1 MKRLITGICILA
13 VLASCGRKDW
23 RDASLPSAERARL
36 LLKEM
41 TLEEKVGQMCQYV
54 APCYVPPGQGS
65 PYKNIDATDENLGN
79 KDLADKIRRGEVG
92 SFLHCMTTKEA
103 IALQEMAKE
112 SRLGIPLLIGI
123 DAIHGNALIEGC
135 TIYPTNINMASTF
148 DTELM
153 ERIGSETA
161 LEMRQKGLYWTFGPN
176 LDVARDARW
185 GRMGETFGEDPF
197 LVTQMGKYSIFG
209 LQGTDRNFD
218 EGHVIACAKH
228 LIAGGEPFG
237 GLNAAPMDLSER
249 QLREIYLPPFVA
261 AVQEAH
267 VGTVMAAHNEV
278 NGIPCHGNSWLLK
291 DLLRD
296 ELGFDGFVVSDWMDI
311 ERLYAMHHWA
321 PDSTEAF
328 VRSVEAGIDMHM
340 QGDNY
345 FEAVISA
352 VKSGRIPVKRID
364 EAAGKIL
371 EMKFAVGLFEAPMPS
386 LDPLE
391 NAAKHRQTALDA
403 ARESI
408 VLLKN
413 NGLLPLTANGTSG
426 GSTASL
432 RSAPPSA
439 SLPVPPLNVPRV
451 AVVSPTGVPSGLK
464 ESERSDAGSL
474 RGTPLNPPRG
484 RRGVDGFVP
493 RRIFV
498 VGPNADSQTILGD
511 WAAPQPDSLVITVL
525 EGIKAEFP
533 DVSIDTLCF
542 GGKISDVDAKGIAIA
557 RHKAA
562 AADVCIVVAGEN
574 SQRYSAFGRTCGEN
588 CDRDDL
594 DLPGMQEEL
603 LEAVA
608 STGKPTVL
616 VLMTGRANS
625 IGWAKDNVDAILNL
639 WEPGQMGGQAI
650 AEVLSGKVNP
660 SGKLPVTM
668 PRSVGQVPTVYNHK
682 HSQYSRLFATNDTGP
697 LWPFGFGLSYSKF
710 SYSVPS
716 FVESSAVGASG
727 GSTAS
732 RGSAPPLASL
742 TVPPLNVPR
751 VAVVSPS
758 GVPAGRKNNRSGLA
772 RPAVATVA
780 VNVTNE
786 GPFDG
791 AEVVQLY
798 VKDEFASVTRP
809 VKELKA
815 FKRIF
820 LKAGE
825 SAEVTFEITPDML
838 QCFGA
843 DNRWTVEPGDFTI
856 MVGSSSADEDL
867 QTLTLEVL

>member
-1 MKRLITGICILA
+1 M
-13 VLASCGRKDW
+13 VSCGKGDW
-23 RDASLPSAERARL
+23 RDATAPATKRAKA

-103 IALQEMAKE
+103 IALQELAKE

-135 TIYPTNINMASTF
+135 TIYPTSINLASTF
-148 DTELM
+148 DPDLAEK
-153 ERIGSETA
+153 IGTETA
-161 LEMRQKGLYWTFGPN
+161 LEMRQKGLYWTFAPN

-197 LVTQMGKYSIFG
+197 LVSEMGKYSIWG
-209 LQGTDRNFD
+209 LQGRNRNFD

-261 AVQEAH
+261 AIQDAH

-291 DLLRD
+291 DLLRN

-311 ERLYAMHHWA
+311 ERLHAMHHWA

-345 FEAVISA
+345 FEAVIGA
-352 VKSGRIPVKRID
+352 VKSGRIPMKRID
-364 EAAGKIL
+364 EAVGKIL
-371 EMKFAVGLFEAPMPS
+371 EMKFAVGLFEAPLPS
-386 LDPLE
+386 LAPLE
-391 NAAKHRQTALDA
+391 NAEAHRQTALDA

-413 NGLLPLTANGTSG
+413 NGVLPLTASG
-426 GSTASL
+426 SSGPDSSL
-432 RSAPPSA
+432 RSAPPTRNA
-439 SLPVPPLNVPRV
+439 SGPLPLTSR
-451 AVVSPTGVPSGLK
+451 GWLRSGLT
-464 ESERSDAGSL
+464 RPDA
-474 RGTPLNPPRG
+474 
-484 RRGVDGFVP
+484 V

-533 DVSIDTLCF
+533 GAKIDTMCF
-542 GGKISDVDAKGIAIA
+542 GGMIANIDAKGIEAA
-557 RHKAA
+557 KRKAA
-562 AADVCIVVAGEN
+562 AADICIVVAGEN

-594 DLPGMQEEL
+594 DLPGMQQEL

-625 IGWAKDNVDAILNL
+625 LAWAKDNVDAILNV
-639 WEPGQMGGQAI
+639 WEPGQMGGQAV

-682 HSQYSRLFATNDTGP
+682 HSQYSRLFATNKTGP
-697 LWPFGFGLSYSKF
+697 LWPFGFGLSYSRF
-710 SYSVPS
+710 VYSKPSMSSGQPSGRMATGPVTSASSGDSEHSEAVEPQEVPS
-716 FVESSAVGASG
+716 AAASALDAI
-727 GSTAS
+727 
-732 RGSAPPLASL
+732 
-742 TVPPLNVPR
+742 
-751 VAVVSPS
+751 
-758 GVPAGRKNNRSGLA
+758 
-772 RPAVATVA
+772 ATVSIT
-780 VNVTNE
+780 VTNE
-786 GPFDG
+786 GPYDG
-791 AEVVQLY
+791 TEVVQLY
-798 VKDEFASVTRP
+798 VRDEYASVTRP

-815 FKRIF
+815 FKRVP

-825 SAEVTFEITPDML
+825 SAEVTFAITPEML
-838 QCFGA
+838 QCYGA
-843 DNRWTVEPGDFTI
+843 DNRWSVEPGDFTI
-856 MVGSSSADEDL
+856 LVGSSSDDKDL
-867 QTLTLEVL
+867 QAVTLNVK

>member
-1 MKRLITGICILA
+1 MMKRLL
-13 VLASCGRKDW
+13 VLLSFSVLLFSCNKGDW
-23 RDASLPSAERARL
+23 RDASLPAADRAKL

-41 TLEEKVGQMCQYV
+41 TLLEKVGQMCQYV

-148 DTELM
+148 DTVLM
-153 ERIGSETA
+153 EKIGAETA
-161 LEMRQKGLYWTFGPN
+161 LEMRQKGLYWTFAPN

-185 GRMGETFGEDPF
+185 GRMGETYGEDPF
-197 LVTQMGKYSIFG
+197 LVTEMGKHSILG
-209 LQGTDRNFD
+209 LQGPDRNFD

-249 QLREIYLPPFVA
+249 QLREIYLPPFIT
-261 AVQEAH
+261 AVEDAH

-345 FEAVISA
+345 FEAVIDA
-352 VKSGRIPVKRID
+352 VKSGRIPMKRID

-371 EMKFAVGLFEAPMPS
+371 EMKFAVGLFEAPLPS

-391 NAAKHRQTALDA
+391 NAEEHRMTALDA

-413 NGLLPLTANGTSG
+413 DGILPLTTTGL
-426 GSTASL
+426 AS
-432 RSAPPSA
+432 P
-439 SLPVPPLNVPRV
+439 
-451 AVVSPTGVPSGLK
+451 
-464 ESERSDAGSL
+464 D
-474 RGTPLNPPRG
+474 RG
-484 RRGVDGFVP
+484 RPV
-493 RRIFV
+493 RRIFI

-525 EGIKAEFP
+525 KGIKAEFP
-533 DVSIDTLCF
+533 GVTIDTMCF
-542 GGKISDVDAKGIAIA
+542 GGKISNVDAKGIAVA

-594 DLPGMQEEL
+594 DLPGMQEQL
-603 LEAVA
+603 LEVVA
-608 STGKPTVL
+608 SSGKPTVL

-625 IGWAKDNVDAILNL
+625 IGWAKENVDAILNV
-639 WEPGQMGGQAI
+639 WEPGQMGGQAT

-668 PRSVGQVPTVYNHK
+668 PRNVGQVPTVYNHK
-682 HSQYSRLFATNDTGP
+682 HSQYSRLFATNETGP
-697 LWPFGFGLSYSKF
+697 LWPFGFGLSYSNF
-710 SYSVPS
+710 IYGNPS
-716 FVESSAVGASG
+716 FVTADGSPAIEEHATLGNVRGGTGAKRSEASG
-727 GSTAS
+727 GTERSEAS
-732 RGSAPPLASL
+732 ERSEEPSAIA
-742 TVPPLNVPR
+742 
-751 VAVVSPS
+751 
-758 GVPAGRKNNRSGLA
+758 K
-772 RPAVATVA
+772 
-780 VNVTNE
+780 VTMTLINE
-786 GPFDG
+786 GPYDG
-791 AEVVQLY
+791 TEVVQLY
-798 VKDEFASVTRP
+798 IRDEYASVTRP

-820 LKAGE
+820 LKNGE
-825 SAEVTFEITPDML
+825 STDVTFDITPEML

-843 DNRWTVEPGDFTI
+843 DNKWTVEPGDFTI

-867 QTLTLEVL
+867 QTLKLTVN

>member
-1 MKRLITGICILA
+1 MKRFTILLLLLA
-13 VLASCGRKDW
+13 SLASCGKEDW
-23 RDASLPSAERARL
+23 RDESLPASDRAKL
-36 LLKEM
+36 LLREM

-103 IALQEMAKE
+103 IALQELAKE

-135 TIYPTNINMASTF
+135 TIYPTSINLASSF
-148 DTELM
+148 DPEIV
-153 ERIGSETA
+153 EKIGTETA
-161 LEMRQKGLYWTFGPN
+161 QEMRQKGLYWTFAPN

-197 LVTQMGKYSIFG
+197 LVTEMGKYSIWG
-209 LQGTDRNFD
+209 LQGRDRNFD

-237 GLNAAPMDLSER
+237 GLNAAPMDVSER
-249 QLREIYLPPFVA
+249 QLREIYLPPFIA
-261 AVQEAH
+261 AVQDAH

-311 ERLYAMHHWA
+311 ERLHAMHHWA

-328 VRSVEAGIDMHM
+328 IRSVEAGIDMHM

-345 FEAVISA
+345 FETVIGA
-352 VKSGRIPVKRID
+352 VKSGRIPMRRID
-364 EAAGKIL
+364 EAVGKIL

-386 LDPLE
+386 MAPLE
-391 NAAKHRQTALDA
+391 NAEAHRQTALAA

-413 NGLLPLTANGTSG
+413 NGVLPLLKSERASLDGETHATLGTVRGGTGAKRSGASG
-426 GSTASL
+426 GASH
-432 RSAPPSA
+432 SEAVEPPELA
-439 SLPVPPLNVPRV
+439 
-451 AVVSPTGVPSGLK
+451 SPT
-464 ESERSDAGSL
+464 L
-474 RGTPLNPPRG
+474 RR
-484 RRGVDGFVP
+484 V
-493 RRIFV
+493 FV

-511 WAAPQPDSLVITVL
+511 WAAPQPDSLVVTVL
-525 EGIKAEFP
+525 EGIRAEFP
-533 DVSIDTLCF
+533 KVMIDTMCF
-542 GGKISDVDAKGIAIA
+542 GGMISNINEKGIAEA
-557 RHKAA
+557 RRKAA
-562 AADVCIVVAGEN
+562 SADVCIVVAGEN

-608 STGKPTVL
+608 STGKPTIL

-625 IGWAKDNVDAILNL
+625 LAWAKENVDAIVNV
-639 WEPGQMGGQAI
+639 WEPGQMGGQAV

-682 HSQYSRLFATNDTGP
+682 HSQYSRLFATNETGP
-697 LWPFGFGLSYSKF
+697 LWPFGFGLSYSNF
-710 SYSVPS
+710 VYSNPS
-716 FVESSAVGASG
+716 LLSG
-727 GSTAS
+727 QT
-732 RGSAPPLASL
+732 
-742 TVPPLNVPR
+742 
-751 VAVVSPS
+751 
-758 GVPAGRKNNRSGLA
+758 SGLA
-772 RPAVATVA
+772 EPALDALATVSIT
-780 VNVTNE
+780 VTNE
-786 GPFDG
+786 GPYDG

-798 VKDEFASVTRP
+798 IRDEYASVTRP

-820 LKAGE
+820 LKNGE
-825 SAEVTFEITPDML
+825 SATVTFDITPEML

-843 DNRWTVEPGDFTI
+843 ENRWSVEPGEFTI

-867 QTLTLEVL
+867 QAISYVVEE

>member
-1 MKRLITGICILA
+1 MKRFTILLLLLA
-13 VLASCGRKDW
+13 SLASCGKEDW
-23 RDASLPSAERARL
+23 RDTSLPASDRAKL
-36 LLKEM
+36 LLREM

-103 IALQEMAKE
+103 IALQELAKE

-135 TIYPTNINMASTF
+135 TIYPTSINLASSF
-148 DTELM
+148 DPEIV
-153 ERIGSETA
+153 EKIGTETA
-161 LEMRQKGLYWTFGPN
+161 QEMRQKGLYWTFAPN

-197 LVTQMGKYSIFG
+197 LVTEMGKYSIWG
-209 LQGTDRNFD
+209 LQGRDRNFD

-249 QLREIYLPPFVA
+249 QLREIYLPPFIA
-261 AVQEAH
+261 AVQDAH

-311 ERLYAMHHWA
+311 ERLHAMHHWA

-328 VRSVEAGIDMHM
+328 IRSVEAGIDMHM

-345 FEAVISA
+345 FEAVIGA
-352 VKSGRIPVKRID
+352 VKSGRIPMRRID
-364 EAAGKIL
+364 EAVGKIL

-386 LDPLE
+386 MAPLE
-391 NAAKHRQTALDA
+391 NAEAHRQTALAA

-413 NGLLPLTANGTSG
+413 NGVLPLD
-426 GSTASL
+426 
-432 RSAPPSA
+432 
-439 SLPVPPLNVPRV
+439 
-451 AVVSPTGVPSGLK
+451 VV
-464 ESERSDAGSL
+464 
-474 RGTPLNPPRG
+474 
-484 RRGVDGFVP
+484 

-511 WAAPQPDSLVITVL
+511 WAAPQPDSLVVTVL
-525 EGIKAEFP
+525 EGIRAEFP
-533 DVSIDTLCF
+533 KAIIDTMCF
-542 GGKISDVDAKGIAIA
+542 GGMISNINEKGIAAA
-557 RHKAA
+557 RNKAA

-603 LEAVA
+603 LEAMA
-608 STGKPTVL
+608 STGKPTIL

-625 IGWAKDNVDAILNL
+625 LAWAKENVDAIVNV
-639 WEPGQMGGQAI
+639 WEPGQMGGQAV

-682 HSQYSRLFATNDTGP
+682 HSQYSRLFATNETGP
-697 LWPFGFGLSYSKF
+697 LWPFGFGLSYSNFVYSNPSLF
-710 SYSVPS
+710 SGQP
-716 FVESSAVGASG
+716 
-727 GSTAS
+727 
-732 RGSAPPLASL
+732 
-742 TVPPLNVPR
+742 
-751 VAVVSPS
+751 
-758 GVPAGRKNNRSGLA
+758 SGLA
-772 RPAVATVA
+772 EPALDALATVSIT
-780 VNVTNE
+780 VTNE
-786 GPFDG
+786 GPYDG

-798 VKDEFASVTRP
+798 IRDEYASVTRP

-820 LKAGE
+820 LKNGE
-825 SAEVTFEITPDML
+825 SATVTFDITPEML

-843 DNRWTVEPGDFTI
+843 ENRWSVEPGEFTI

-867 QTLTLEVL
+867 QAISYVVEG

>member
-1 MKRLITGICILA
+1 M
-13 VLASCGRKDW
+13 VSCGKGDW
-23 RDASLPSAERARL
+23 KDASLPATERAKA

-103 IALQEMAKE
+103 IALQELAKE

-135 TIYPTNINMASTF
+135 TIYPTSINLASTF
-148 DTELM
+148 DLELA
-153 ERIGSETA
+153 EKIGTETA
-161 LEMRQKGLYWTFGPN
+161 LEMRQKGLYWTFAPN

-197 LVTQMGKYSIFG
+197 LVSEMGKYSIWG
-209 LQGTDRNFD
+209 LQGRDRNFD

-249 QLREIYLPPFVA
+249 QLREIYLPPFVS
-261 AVQEAH
+261 AVQDAH

-291 DLLRD
+291 DLLRN

-311 ERLYAMHHWA
+311 ERLHAMHHWA

-345 FEAVISA
+345 FEAVIGA
-352 VKSGRIPVKRID
+352 VKSGRIPMKRID
-364 EAAGKIL
+364 EAVGKIL
-371 EMKFAVGLFEAPMPS
+371 EMKFAVGLFEAPLPS
-386 LDPLE
+386 LAPLE
-391 NAAKHRQTALDA
+391 NAEAHRQTALDA

-413 NGLLPLTANGTSG
+413 NGVLPLFRNGGVASSG

-432 RSAPPSA
+432 RSAPPLA
-439 SLPVPPLNVPRV
+439 SQSEAPVPPLNVPRV
-451 AVVSPTGVPSGLK
+451 AVVSPSGLATSANPGD
-464 ESERSDAGSL
+464 SERS
-474 RGTPLNPPRG
+474 G
-484 RRGVDGFVP
+484 RQRTL
-493 RRIFV
+493 FV

-511 WAAPQPDSLVITVL
+511 WAAPQPDSLVVTVL

-533 DVSIDTLCF
+533 GAKIDTMCF
-542 GGKISDVDAKGIAIA
+542 GGMIANIDAKGIETAK
-557 RHKAA
+557 RKAA
-562 AADVCIVVAGEN
+562 AADICIVVAGEN

-594 DLPGMQEEL
+594 DLPGMQQEL

-625 IGWAKDNVDAILNL
+625 LAWAKENVDAILNV
-639 WEPGQMGGQAI
+639 WEPGQMGGQAV

-682 HSQYSRLFATNDTGP
+682 HSQYSRLFATNETGP
-697 LWPFGFGLSYSKF
+697 LWPFGFGLSYSHF
-710 SYSVPS
+710 VYSKPS
-716 FVESSAVGASG
+716 MSSGQPSG
-727 GSTAS
+727 RMATGPGSPDS
-732 RGSAPPLASL
+732 SLRSAPPTRDASGPLPL
-742 TVPPLNVPR
+742 TSRGWL
-751 VAVVSPS
+751 
-758 GVPAGRKNNRSGLA
+758 RSGLA
-772 RPAVATVA
+772 RPVTSASSGDSEHSEAVEPQEVPSAAASALDAIATVSIT
-780 VNVTNE
+780 VSNE
-786 GPFDG
+786 GPYDG
-791 AEVVQLY
+791 TEVVQLY
-798 VKDEFASVTRP
+798 VRDEYASVTRP

-815 FKRIF
+815 FKRVP

-825 SAEVTFEITPDML
+825 SAEVSFAITPEML
-838 QCFGA
+838 QCYGA
-843 DNRWTVEPGDFTI
+843 DNRWSVEPGDFTI
-856 MVGSSSADEDL
+856 LVGSSSDDKDL
-867 QTLTLEVL
+867 QAVTLKVK

>member
-1 MKRLITGICILA
+1 MRRTLFIGIAILM
-13 VLASCGRKDW
+13 VSCGKGDW
-23 RDASLPSAERARL
+23 RDATAPATERAKA

-103 IALQEMAKE
+103 IALQELAKE

-135 TIYPTNINMASTF
+135 TIYPTSINLASTF
-148 DTELM
+148 DPDLAEK
-153 ERIGSETA
+153 IGTETA
-161 LEMRQKGLYWTFGPN
+161 LEMRQKGLYWTFAPN

-197 LVTQMGKYSIFG
+197 LVSEMGKYSIWG
-209 LQGTDRNFD
+209 LQGRNRNFD

-261 AVQEAH
+261 AVQDAH

-291 DLLRD
+291 DLLRN

-311 ERLYAMHHWA
+311 ERLHAMHHWA

-345 FEAVISA
+345 FEAVIGA
-352 VKSGRIPVKRID
+352 VKSGRIPMKRID
-364 EAAGKIL
+364 EAVGKIL
-371 EMKFAVGLFEAPMPS
+371 EMKFAVGLFEAPLPS
-386 LDPLE
+386 LAPLE
-391 NAAKHRQTALDA
+391 NAEAHRQTALDA

-413 NGLLPLTANGTSG
+413 NGVLPLTA
-426 GSTASL
+426 
-432 RSAPPSA
+432 
-439 SLPVPPLNVPRV
+439 
-451 AVVSPTGVPSGLK
+451 SGLA
-464 ESERSDAGSL
+464 SPDRSHPRLVRGRGPLASRVGGAERSEESGLPEPDA
-474 RGTPLNPPRG
+474 
-484 RRGVDGFVP
+484 VQ
-493 RRIFV
+493 RIFV

-533 DVSIDTLCF
+533 GAKIDTMCF
-542 GGKISDVDAKGIAIA
+542 GGMIANIDAKGIEAA
-557 RHKAA
+557 KRKAA
-562 AADVCIVVAGEN
+562 AADICIVVAGEN

-594 DLPGMQEEL
+594 DLPGMQQEL

-625 IGWAKDNVDAILNL
+625 LAWAKDNVDAILNV
-639 WEPGQMGGQAI
+639 WEPGQMGGQAV

-682 HSQYSRLFATNDTGP
+682 HSQYSRLFATNKTGP
-697 LWPFGFGLSYSKF
+697 LWPFGFGLSYSRF
-710 SYSVPS
+710 VYSKPSMSSGQPSGRMATGPVTSASSGDSEHSEAVEPQEVPS
-716 FVESSAVGASG
+716 AAASALDAI
-727 GSTAS
+727 
-732 RGSAPPLASL
+732 
-742 TVPPLNVPR
+742 
-751 VAVVSPS
+751 
-758 GVPAGRKNNRSGLA
+758 
-772 RPAVATVA
+772 ATVSIT
-780 VNVTNE
+780 VTNE
-786 GPFDG
+786 GPYDG
-791 AEVVQLY
+791 TEVVQLY
-798 VKDEFASVTRP
+798 VRDEYASVTRP

-815 FKRIF
+815 FKRVP

-825 SAEVTFEITPDML
+825 SAEVTFAITPEML
-838 QCFGA
+838 QCYGA
-843 DNRWTVEPGDFTI
+843 DNRWSVEPGDFTI
-856 MVGSSSADEDL
+856 LVGSSSDDKDL
-867 QTLTLEVL
+867 QTVTLKVK

>member
-1 MKRLITGICILA
+1 MRRALLIGIAILM
-13 VLASCGRKDW
+13 VSCGKGDW
-23 RDASLPSAERARL
+23 RDATAPATERAKA

-103 IALQEMAKE
+103 IALQELAKE

-135 TIYPTNINMASTF
+135 TIYPTSINLASTF
-148 DTELM
+148 DPDLAEK
-153 ERIGSETA
+153 IGTETA
-161 LEMRQKGLYWTFGPN
+161 LEMRQKGLYWTFAPN

-197 LVTQMGKYSIFG
+197 LVSEMGKYSIWG
-209 LQGTDRNFD
+209 LQGRNRNFD

-261 AVQEAH
+261 AVQDAH

-291 DLLRD
+291 DLLRN

-311 ERLYAMHHWA
+311 ERLHAMHHWA

-345 FEAVISA
+345 FEAVIGA
-352 VKSGRIPVKRID
+352 VKSGRIPMKRID
-364 EAAGKIL
+364 EAVGKIL
-371 EMKFAVGLFEAPMPS
+371 EMKFAVGLFEAPLPS
-386 LDPLE
+386 LAPLE
-391 NAAKHRQTALDA
+391 NAEAHRQTALDA

-413 NGLLPLTANGTSG
+413 NGVLPLTA
-426 GSTASL
+426 
-432 RSAPPSA
+432 
-439 SLPVPPLNVPRV
+439 
-451 AVVSPTGVPSGLK
+451 SGLA
-464 ESERSDAGSL
+464 SPDRSHPRLVRGRGPLASRVGGAERSEESGLPEPDA
-474 RGTPLNPPRG
+474 
-484 RRGVDGFVP
+484 VQ
-493 RRIFV
+493 RIFV

-533 DVSIDTLCF
+533 GAKIDTMCF
-542 GGKISDVDAKGIAIA
+542 GGMIANIDAKGIEAA
-557 RHKAA
+557 KRKAA
-562 AADVCIVVAGEN
+562 AADICIVVAGEN

-594 DLPGMQEEL
+594 DLPGMQQEL

-625 IGWAKDNVDAILNL
+625 LAWAKDNVDAILNV
-639 WEPGQMGGQAI
+639 WEPGQMGGQAV

-682 HSQYSRLFATNDTGP
+682 HSQYSRLFATNETGP
-697 LWPFGFGLSYSKF
+697 LWPFGFGLSYSHF
-710 SYSVPS
+710 LYS
-716 FVESSAVGASG
+716 
-727 GSTAS
+727 
-732 RGSAPPLASL
+732 
-742 TVPPLNVPR
+742 
-751 VAVVSPS
+751 SPS
-758 GVPAGRKNNRSGLA
+758 INSGQPSGLA
-772 RPAVATVA
+772 EPALDAIATVSIT
-780 VNVTNE
+780 VSNE
-786 GPFDG
+786 GPYDG
-791 AEVVQLY
+791 TEVVQLY
-798 VKDEFASVTRP
+798 VRDEYASVTRP

-815 FKRIF
+815 FKRVP

-825 SAEVTFEITPDML
+825 SAEVTFAITPEML
-838 QCFGA
+838 QCYGA
-843 DNRWTVEPGDFTI
+843 DNRWSVEPGDFTI
-856 MVGSSSADEDL
+856 LVGSSSDDKDL
-867 QTLTLEVL
+867 QTVTLKVK

>member
-1 MKRLITGICILA
+1 MRKYLLIASIL
-13 VLASCGRKDW
+13 LAGSCGKGDW
-23 RDASLPSAERARL
+23 RDASLPAASRAEL

-54 APCYVPPGQGS
+54 APCYVPPGEGS

-103 IALQEMAKE
+103 IALQELAKE

-148 DTELM
+148 DLELM
-153 ERIGSETA
+153 EKIGAETA
-161 LEMRQKGLYWTFGPN
+161 LEMRQKGLYWTFAPN

-185 GRMGETFGEDPF
+185 GRMGETYGEDPF
-197 LVTQMGKYSIFG
+197 LVTEMGKHSILG
-209 LQGTDRNFD
+209 LQGPDRNFD

-237 GLNAAPMDLSER
+237 GLNAAPIDVSER

-261 AVQEAH
+261 AVEEAH

-311 ERLYAMHHWA
+311 ERLHAMHHWA

-345 FEAVISA
+345 FEAVIEA
-352 VKSGRIPVKRID
+352 VKSGRIPMKRID

-371 EMKFAVGLFEAPMPS
+371 EMKFAVGLFEAPLPS
-386 LDPLE
+386 LEPLE
-391 NAAKHRQTALDA
+391 NAAEHRQTALQA
-403 ARESI
+403 AREGI

-413 NGLLPLTANGTSG
+413 DGVLPFTA
-426 GSTASL
+426 A
-432 RSAPPSA
+432 
-439 SLPVPPLNVPRV
+439 
-451 AVVSPTGVPSGLK
+451 
-464 ESERSDAGSL
+464 
-474 RGTPLNPPRG
+474 
-484 RRGVDGFVP
+484 

-498 VGPNADSQTILGD
+498 TGPNADSQTILGD
-511 WAAPQPDSLVITVL
+511 WAAPQPDSMVMTVL
-525 EGIKAEFP
+525 DGLKAEFP
-533 DVSIDTLCF
+533 GATIDTMCF
-542 GGKISDVDAKGIAIA
+542 GGMISNVDAKGIAVA
-557 RHKAA
+557 RHKAS

-603 LEAVA
+603 LEAIA
-608 STGKPTVL
+608 STGKPTIL

-625 IGWAKDNVDAILNL
+625 IAWAKDNVDAILNV

-682 HSQYSRLFATNDTGP
+682 HSQYSRLFATNETGP
-697 LWPFGFGLSYSKF
+697 LWPFGFGLSYSSFKY
-710 SYSVPS
+710 SAPELNDYSVS
-716 FVESSAVGASG
+716 I
-727 GSTAS
+727 T
-732 RGSAPPLASL
+732 
-742 TVPPLNVPR
+742 
-751 VAVVSPS
+751 
-758 GVPAGRKNNRSGLA
+758 
-772 RPAVATVA
+772 
-780 VNVTNE
+780 VTNE
-786 GPFDG
+786 GPYDG

-798 VKDEFASVTRP
+798 IRDEYASVTRP

-820 LKAGE
+820 LKNGE
-825 SAEVTFEITPDML
+825 SQEVSFEITPDML
-838 QCFGA
+838 KCFGA
-843 DNRWTVEPGDFTI
+843 DNRWSVEPGDFTI
-856 MVGSSSADEDL
+856 MVGSSSADENL
-867 QTLTLEVL
+867 QCITLTVD

>member
-1 MKRLITGICILA
+1 M
-13 VLASCGRKDW
+13 VSCGKGDW
-23 RDASLPSAERARL
+23 KDASLPATERAKA

-103 IALQEMAKE
+103 IALQELAKE

-135 TIYPTNINMASTF
+135 TIYPTSINLASTF
-148 DTELM
+148 DPNLAEK
-153 ERIGSETA
+153 IGTETA
-161 LEMRQKGLYWTFGPN
+161 LEMRQKGLYWTFAPN

-197 LVTQMGKYSIFG
+197 LVSEMGKYSIWG
-209 LQGTDRNFD
+209 LQGRNRNFD

-249 QLREIYLPPFVA
+249 QLREIYLPPFVS
-261 AVQEAH
+261 AVQDAH

-291 DLLRD
+291 DLLRN
-296 ELGFDGFVVSDWMDI
+296 EIGFDGFVVSDWMDI
-311 ERLYAMHHWA
+311 ERLHAMHHWA

-345 FEAVISA
+345 FEAVIGA
-352 VKSGRIPVKRID
+352 VKSGRIPIKRID
-364 EAAGKIL
+364 EAVGKIL
-371 EMKFAVGLFEAPMPS
+371 EMKFAVGLFEAPLPS
-386 LDPLE
+386 LAPLE
-391 NAAKHRQTALDA
+391 NAEAHRQTALDA

-413 NGLLPLTANGTSG
+413 NGVLPLTASG
-426 GSTASL
+426 SSGPDSSL
-432 RSAPPSA
+432 RSAPPTRNA
-439 SLPVPPLNVPRV
+439 SGPLPLTSR
-451 AVVSPTGVPSGLK
+451 GWLRSGLT
-464 ESERSDAGSL
+464 RPDAA
-474 RGTPLNPPRG
+474 
-484 RRGVDGFVP
+484 

-533 DVSIDTLCF
+533 GAKIDTMCF
-542 GGKISDVDAKGIAIA
+542 GGMIANIDAKGIEAA
-557 RHKAA
+557 EHKAA
-562 AADVCIVVAGEN
+562 AADICIVVAGEN

-594 DLPGMQEEL
+594 DLPGMQQEL

-625 IGWAKDNVDAILNL
+625 LAWAKENVDAILNV
-639 WEPGQMGGQAI
+639 WEPGQMGGQAV

-682 HSQYSRLFATNDTGP
+682 HSQYSRLFATNETGP
-697 LWPFGFGLSYSKF
+697 LWPFGFGLSYSHF
-710 SYSVPS
+710 VYSKPS
-716 FVESSAVGASG
+716 MSSGQPSG
-727 GSTAS
+727 RMATGSGS
-732 RGSAPPLASL
+732 PDSSLRSAPPTRDASGPLPL
-742 TVPPLNVPR
+742 TSRGWL
-751 VAVVSPS
+751 
-758 GVPAGRKNNRSGLA
+758 RSGLA
-772 RPAVATVA
+772 RPVTSASSGDSEHSEAVEPQEVPSASALAFVSIT
-780 VNVTNE
+780 VTNE
-786 GPFDG
+786 GPYDG
-791 AEVVQLY
+791 TEVVQLY
-798 VKDEFASVTRP
+798 VRDEYASVTRP

-815 FKRIF
+815 FKRVP

-825 SAEVTFEITPDML
+825 SAEVTFAITPEML
-838 QCFGA
+838 QCYGA
-843 DNRWTVEPGDFTI
+843 DNRWSVEPGDFTI
-856 MVGSSSADEDL
+856 LVGSSSDDKDL
-867 QTLTLEVL
+867 QAVTLKVK

>member
-1 MKRLITGICILA
+1 MKRFTILLLL
-13 VLASCGRKDW
+13 LASLTSCGKRDW
-23 RDASLPSAERARL
+23 KDASLPAADRAKL
-36 LLKEM
+36 LLGEM

-79 KDLADKIRRGEVG
+79 KDLADKIRRGEVS

-103 IALQEMAKE
+103 IALQELAKE

-135 TIYPTNINMASTF
+135 TIYPTSINLASTF
-148 DTELM
+148 DPELI
-153 ERIGSETA
+153 ESIGAETA
-161 LEMRQKGLYWTFGPN
+161 LEMRQKGLYWTFAPN

-197 LVTQMGKYSIFG
+197 LVTEMGKYSIWG
-209 LQGTDRNFD
+209 LQGRDRNFD

-261 AVQEAH
+261 AVKDAH
-267 VGTVMAAHNEV
+267 VGTFMAAHNEI

-296 ELGFDGFVVSDWMDI
+296 ELGFDGFMVSDWMDI

-345 FEAVISA
+345 FEAVIDA
-352 VKSGRIPVKRID
+352 VKSGRIPMKRID

-371 EMKFAVGLFEAPMPS
+371 EMKFAVGLFEAPLPS
-386 LDPLE
+386 LEPLE
-391 NAAKHRQTALDA
+391 NAYEHRQTALAA

-413 NGLLPLTANGTSG
+413 NGILPLMMPERASLAGSTHATLGTVRGGTGASLCEASG
-426 GSTASL
+426 GA
-432 RSAPPSA
+432 
-439 SLPVPPLNVPRV
+439 
-451 AVVSPTGVPSGLK
+451 
-464 ESERSDAGSL
+464 ERSEAVE
-474 RGTPLNPPRG
+474 PPELASPA
-484 RRGVDGFVP
+484 V

-533 DVSIDTLCF
+533 GAKIDTMCF
-542 GGKISDVDAKGIAIA
+542 GGMIANIDAKGIEAA
-557 RHKAA
+557 KRKAA

-588 CDRDDL
+588 CDRDDI

-608 STGKPTVL
+608 SSGKPTIL

-625 IGWAKDNVDAILNL
+625 IAWAKENVDAILNV
-639 WEPGQMGGQAI
+639 WEPGQMGGQAV
-650 AEVLSGKVNP
+650 AEVISGKVNP

-682 HSQYSRLFATNDTGP
+682 HSQYSRQFATNDTGP
-697 LWPFGFGLSYSKF
+697 LWPFGFGLSYSNFAYSNPSLF
-710 SYSVPS
+710 S
-716 FVESSAVGASG
+716 GQ
-727 GSTAS
+727 
-732 RGSAPPLASL
+732 
-742 TVPPLNVPR
+742 
-751 VAVVSPS
+751 PS
-758 GVPAGRKNNRSGLA
+758 GPGRVHPRSAAAEYGLSPEAAPERSEESGLA
-772 RPAVATVA
+772 EPALDALAFVSIT
-780 VNVTNE
+780 VTNE
-786 GPFDG
+786 GPYDG
-791 AEVVQLY
+791 TEVVQLY
-798 VKDEFASVTRP
+798 VRDEYASVTRP

-815 FKRIF
+815 FKRVS

-825 SAEVTFEITPDML
+825 SAEVTFAITPEML
-838 QCFGA
+838 QCYGA
-843 DNRWTVEPGDFTI
+843 DNRWSVEPGDFTI
-856 MVGSSSADEDL
+856 LVGSSSDDKDL
-867 QTLTLEVL
+867 HAVTLNVK

>member
-1 MKRLITGICILA
+1 MRKLYLLS
-13 VLASCGRKDW
+13 VLVLLVSCGKGDW
-23 RDASLPSAERARL
+23 RDATLPAADRAKL

-148 DTELM
+148 DPELM
-153 ERIGSETA
+153 EKIGAETA
-161 LEMRQKGLYWTFGPN
+161 LEMRQKGLYWTFAPN

-185 GRMGETFGEDPF
+185 GRMGETYGEDPF
-197 LVTQMGKYSIFG
+197 LVTEMGKHSILG
-209 LQGTDRNFD
+209 LQGPDRNFD

-237 GLNAAPMDLSER
+237 GLNAAPMDVSER
-249 QLREIYLPPFVA
+249 QLREIYLPPFIA
-261 AVQEAH
+261 AVEDAH

-311 ERLYAMHHWA
+311 ERLHAMHHWA

-345 FEAVISA
+345 FEAVIGA
-352 VKSGRIPVKRID
+352 VKSGRIPMKRID

-371 EMKFAVGLFEAPMPS
+371 EMKFAVGLFEAPLPS
-386 LDPLE
+386 MEPLE
-391 NAAKHRQTALDA
+391 NAAEHRQTALQA
-403 ARESI
+403 AREGI

-413 NGLLPLTANGTSG
+413 NGILPLTAAG
-426 GSTASL
+426 L
-432 RSAPPSA
+432 
-439 SLPVPPLNVPRV
+439 
-451 AVVSPTGVPSGLK
+451 VSPDRSHPRLVRGRGPSLAMGGAERSEESGLP
-464 ESERSDAGSL
+464 EPAA
-474 RGTPLNPPRG
+474 
-484 RRGVDGFVP
+484 V

-525 EGIKAEFP
+525 EGLRNEFP
-533 DVSIDTLCF
+533 GTTIDTMCF
-542 GGKISDVDAKGIAIA
+542 GGMISNVDAKGIAIA
-557 RHKAA
+557 RHKAS

-594 DLPGMQEEL
+594 DLPGMQEQL

-608 STGKPTVL
+608 STEKPTVL

-625 IGWAKDNVDAILNL
+625 IAWAKENVDAILNV
-639 WEPGQMGGQAI
+639 WEPGQMGGQAV
-650 AEVLSGKVNP
+650 AEVISGKVNP

-682 HSQYSRLFATNDTGP
+682 HSQYSRLFATNETGP
-697 LWPFGFGLSYSKF
+697 LWPFGFGLSYSTF
-710 SYSVPS
+710 SYSGLKFLSADGTPDGETTATLGTLRPS
-716 FVESSAVGASG
+716 AI
-727 GSTAS
+727 TA
-732 RGSAPPLASL
+732 L
-742 TVPPLNVPR
+742 TV
-751 VAVVSPS
+751 SI
-758 GVPAGRKNNRSGLA
+758 
-772 RPAVATVA
+772 
-780 VNVTNE
+780 TNE

-798 VKDEFASVTRP
+798 IRDEYASVTRP

-820 LKAGE
+820 LKNGE
-825 SAEVTFEITPDML
+825 STDVTFEITPEML
-838 QCFGA
+838 KCFGA

-867 QTLTLEVL
+867 QQLSLRLIAK

>member
-1 MKRLITGICILA
+1 MRKIVFIGFVLLA
-13 VLASCGRKDW
+13 VSCGNGDW
-23 RDASLPSAERARL
+23 RDATLPAEKRANL

-103 IALQEMAKE
+103 IALQELAKE

-135 TIYPTNINMASTF
+135 TIYPTSINLASSF
-148 DTELM
+148 DPDLI
-153 ERIGSETA
+153 ERIGTETA
-161 LEMRQKGLYWTFGPN
+161 LEMRQKGLYWTFAPN

-197 LVTQMGKYSIFG
+197 LVTEMGKYSIWG
-209 LQGTDRNFD
+209 LQGRDRDFD

-261 AVQEAH
+261 AVQDAH

-328 VRSVEAGIDMHM
+328 IRSVEAGIDMHM

-345 FEAVISA
+345 FEAVIGA
-352 VKSGRIPVKRID
+352 VKAGRIPMSRID

-386 LDPLE
+386 MAPLE
-391 NAAKHRQTALDA
+391 NASAHRQTALEA

-413 NGLLPLTANGTSG
+413 NGLLPLE
-426 GSTASL
+426 
-432 RSAPPSA
+432 
-439 SLPVPPLNVPRV
+439 
-451 AVVSPTGVPSGLK
+451 VV
-464 ESERSDAGSL
+464 
-474 RGTPLNPPRG
+474 
-484 RRGVDGFVP
+484 

-525 EGIKAEFP
+525 EGIKTEFP
-533 DVSIDTLCF
+533 GVAIDTMCF
-542 GGKISDVDAKGIAIA
+542 GGMISNVNEKGISEA
-557 RHKAA
+557 RRKAS

-594 DLPGMQEEL
+594 NLPGMQEEL

-608 STGKPTVL
+608 STGKPTIL

-625 IGWAKDNVDAILNL
+625 LAWAKENVDAILNV
-639 WEPGQMGGQAI
+639 WEPGQMGGQAV

-682 HSQYSRLFATNDTGP
+682 HSQYSRLFATNETGP
-697 LWPFGFGLSYSKF
+697 LWPFGFGLSYSNF
-710 SYSVPS
+710 AYSNPS
-716 FVESSAVGASG
+716 
-727 GSTAS
+727 
-732 RGSAPPLASL
+732 LI
-742 TVPPLNVPR
+742 
-751 VAVVSPS
+751 
-758 GVPAGRKNNRSGLA
+758 SGLA
-772 RPAVATVA
+772 EPALDALATVSIMI
-780 VNVTNE
+780 TNE
-786 GPFDG
+786 GPYDG

-798 VKDEFASVTRP
+798 IRDEFASVTRP

-815 FKRIF
+815 FKRVF
-820 LKAGE
+820 LKNGE
-825 SAEVTFEITPDML
+825 TATVTFEITPEML

-843 DNRWTVEPGDFTI
+843 DNKWSVEPGEFTLL
-856 MVGSSSADEDL
+856 VGSSSADEDL
-867 QTLTLEVL
+867 RPLSLKIEQ

>member
-1 MKRLITGICILA
+1 MKKLAICLLTVISI
-13 VLASCGRKDW
+13 ASCEKGDW
-23 RDASLPSAERARL
+23 RDASLPAASRAEL

-103 IALQEMAKE
+103 IALQELAKE

-148 DTELM
+148 DPELM
-153 ERIGSETA
+153 EKIGAETA
-161 LEMRQKGLYWTFGPN
+161 LEMRQKGLYWTFAPN

-185 GRMGETFGEDPF
+185 GRMGETYGEDPF
-197 LVTQMGKYSIFG
+197 LVTEMGKHSILG
-209 LQGTDRNFD
+209 LQGPDRNYD

-237 GLNAAPMDLSER
+237 GLNAAPMDVSER

-261 AVQEAH
+261 AVEDAH

-311 ERLYAMHHWA
+311 ERLHAMHHWA

-345 FEAVISA
+345 FEAVIEA
-352 VKSGRIPVKRID
+352 VKSGRIPMKRID
-364 EAAGKIL
+364 EAAGNIL
-371 EMKFAVGLFEAPMPS
+371 EMKFAVGLFEAPLPS

-391 NAAKHRQTALDA
+391 NAAEHRQTALQA
-403 ARESI
+403 AREGI

-413 NGLLPLTANGTSG
+413 NGVLPLSPYGERTA
-426 GSTASL
+426 
-432 RSAPPSA
+432 
-439 SLPVPPLNVPRV
+439 V
-451 AVVSPTGVPSGLK
+451 
-464 ESERSDAGSL
+464 
-474 RGTPLNPPRG
+474 
-484 RRGVDGFVP
+484 
-493 RRIFV
+493 RRIFLT
-498 VGPNADSQTILGD
+498 GPNADSQTILGD
-511 WAAPQPDSLVITVL
+511 WAAPQPDSLVMTVL
-525 EGIKAEFP
+525 DGLKAEFP
-533 DVSIDTLCF
+533 GATIDTMCF
-542 GGKISDVDAKGIAIA
+542 GGMISNVDAKGIAMA
-557 RHKAA
+557 RHKAS

-603 LEAVA
+603 LEAIA
-608 STGKPTVL
+608 STGKPTIL

-625 IGWAKDNVDAILNL
+625 IAWAKDNVDAILNV

-682 HSQYSRLFATNDTGP
+682 HSQYSRQFATNETGP
-697 LWPFGFGLSYSKF
+697 LWPFGFGLSYSSFKY
-710 SYSVPS
+710 SAPELNDYSVS
-716 FVESSAVGASG
+716 I
-727 GSTAS
+727 
-732 RGSAPPLASL
+732 
-742 TVPPLNVPR
+742 TV
-751 VAVVSPS
+751 S
-758 GVPAGRKNNRSGLA
+758 
-772 RPAVATVA
+772 
-780 VNVTNE
+780 NE
-786 GPFDG
+786 GPYDG

-798 VKDEFASVTRP
+798 IRDEYASVTRP

-820 LKAGE
+820 LKNGE
-825 SAEVTFEITPDML
+825 SQEVSFKITPDML
-838 QCFGA
+838 KCFGA
-843 DNRWTVEPGDFTI
+843 DNRWSVEPGDFTI
-856 MVGSSSADEDL
+856 MVGSSSADENL
-867 QTLTLEVL
+867 QCITLTVD

>member
-1 MKRLITGICILA
+1 MRNNMKRFTILLLLLA
-13 VLASCGRKDW
+13 SLASCGKEDW
-23 RDASLPSAERARL
+23 RDTSLPASDRAKL
-36 LLKEM
+36 LLREM

-103 IALQEMAKE
+103 IALQELAKE

-135 TIYPTNINMASTF
+135 TIYPTSINLASSF
-148 DTELM
+148 DPEIVEM
-153 ERIGSETA
+153 IGTETA
-161 LEMRQKGLYWTFGPN
+161 QEMRQKGLYWTFAPN

-197 LVTQMGKYSIFG
+197 LVTEMGKYSIWG
-209 LQGTDRNFD
+209 LQGRDRNFD

-249 QLREIYLPPFVA
+249 QLREIYLPPFIA
-261 AVQEAH
+261 AVQDAH
-267 VGTVMAAHNEV
+267 VGTVMAAHNEI

-311 ERLYAMHHWA
+311 ERLHAMHHWA

-328 VRSVEAGIDMHM
+328 IRSVEAGIDMHM

-345 FEAVISA
+345 FEAVIGA
-352 VKSGRIPVKRID
+352 VKSGRIPMRRID

-386 LDPLE
+386 MAPLE
-391 NAAKHRQTALDA
+391 NAEAHRQTALAA

-413 NGLLPLTANGTSG
+413 NGVLPLD
-426 GSTASL
+426 
-432 RSAPPSA
+432 
-439 SLPVPPLNVPRV
+439 
-451 AVVSPTGVPSGLK
+451 VV
-464 ESERSDAGSL
+464 
-474 RGTPLNPPRG
+474 
-484 RRGVDGFVP
+484 

-511 WAAPQPDSLVITVL
+511 WAAPQPDSLVVTVL
-525 EGIKAEFP
+525 EGIRAEFP
-533 DVSIDTLCF
+533 KVMIDTMCF
-542 GGKISDVDAKGIAIA
+542 GGMISNINEKGIAEA
-557 RHKAA
+557 RRKAA
-562 AADVCIVVAGEN
+562 SADVCIVVAGEN

-608 STGKPTVL
+608 STGKHTIL

-625 IGWAKDNVDAILNL
+625 LAWAKENVDAIVNV
-639 WEPGQMGGQAI
+639 WEPGQMGGQAV

-682 HSQYSRLFATNDTGP
+682 HSQYSRLFATNETGP
-697 LWPFGFGLSYSKF
+697 LWPFGFGLSYSNFVYSNPSLF
-710 SYSVPS
+710 SGQPS
-716 FVESSAVGASG
+716 GPGRVHPRSAAAEYGLSPEAAPEHNEASKAG
-727 GSTAS
+727 
-732 RGSAPPLASL
+732 LAS
-742 TVPPLNVPR
+742 PDRGRPR
-751 VAVVSPS
+751 HARGGTADEVGG
-758 GVPAGRKNNRSGLA
+758 GVERSETSGLA
-772 RPAVATVA
+772 EPALDALATVSIT
-780 VNVTNE
+780 VTNE
-786 GPFDG
+786 GPYDG

-798 VKDEFASVTRP
+798 IRDEYASVTRP

-820 LKAGE
+820 LKNGE
-825 SAEVTFEITPDML
+825 SATVTFDITPEML

-843 DNRWTVEPGDFTI
+843 ENRWSVEPGEFTI

-867 QTLTLEVL
+867 QAISYVVEG

>member
-1 MKRLITGICILA
+1 MRKLYLLS
-13 VLASCGRKDW
+13 VLVLLVSCGKGDW
-23 RDASLPSAERARL
+23 RDATLPAADRAKF

-148 DTELM
+148 DPELM
-153 ERIGSETA
+153 EKIGAETA
-161 LEMRQKGLYWTFGPN
+161 LEMRQKGLYWTFAPN

-185 GRMGETFGEDPF
+185 GRMGETYGEDPF
-197 LVTQMGKYSIFG
+197 LVTEMGKHSILG
-209 LQGTDRNFD
+209 LQGPDRNFD

-237 GLNAAPMDLSER
+237 GLNAAPMDVSER
-249 QLREIYLPPFVA
+249 QLREIYLPPFIA
-261 AVQEAH
+261 AVEDAH

-311 ERLYAMHHWA
+311 ERLHAMHHWA

-345 FEAVISA
+345 FEAVIGA
-352 VKSGRIPVKRID
+352 VKSGRIPMKRID

-371 EMKFAVGLFEAPMPS
+371 EMKFAVGLFEAPLPS
-386 LDPLE
+386 MEPLE
-391 NAAKHRQTALDA
+391 NAAEHRQTALQA

-413 NGLLPLTANGTSG
+413 NGLLPLTA
-426 GSTASL
+426 
-432 RSAPPSA
+432 
-439 SLPVPPLNVPRV
+439 
-451 AVVSPTGVPSGLK
+451 
-464 ESERSDAGSL
+464 AGS
-474 RGTPLNPPRG
+474 
-484 RRGVDGFVP
+484 V

-525 EGIKAEFP
+525 EGLRNEFP
-533 DVSIDTLCF
+533 GTTIDTMCF
-542 GGKISDVDAKGIAIA
+542 GGMISNVDAKGIAVA
-557 RHKAA
+557 RHKAS

-594 DLPGMQEEL
+594 DLPGMQEQL

-608 STGKPTVL
+608 STGKPTIL

-625 IGWAKDNVDAILNL
+625 IAWAKENVDAILNV
-639 WEPGQMGGQAI
+639 WEPGQMGGQAV
-650 AEVLSGKVNP
+650 AEVISGKVNP

-682 HSQYSRLFATNDTGP
+682 HSQYSRLFATNETGP
-697 LWPFGFGLSYSKF
+697 LWPFGFGLSYSTF
-710 SYSVPS
+710 SYSGLKFLSADGTPDGETTATLGTLRGRDPS
-716 FVESSAVGASG
+716 LAMGGAEWSEAVEPSEESSTAVIE
-727 GSTAS
+727 
-732 RGSAPPLASL
+732 R
-742 TVPPLNVPR
+742 
-751 VAVVSPS
+751 SPI
-758 GVPAGRKNNRSGLA
+758 RK
-772 RPAVATVA
+772 
-780 VNVTNE
+780 
-786 GPFDG
+786 
-791 AEVVQLY
+791 QL
-798 VKDEFASVTRP
+798 
-809 VKELKA
+809 
-815 FKRIF
+815 
-820 LKAGE
+820 
-825 SAEVTFEITPDML
+825 
-838 QCFGA
+838 
-843 DNRWTVEPGDFTI
+843 
-856 MVGSSSADEDL
+856 
-867 QTLTLEVL
+867 

>member
-1 MKRLITGICILA
+1 MKNLSIIS
-13 VLASCGRKDW
+13 VLLVLVSCGKGDWKDATAPAA
-23 RDASLPSAERARL
+23 DRAKA

-103 IALQEMAKE
+103 IALQELAKE

-135 TIYPTNINMASTF
+135 TIYPTSINLASTF
-148 DTELM
+148 DPELV
-153 ERIGSETA
+153 ESIGAETA
-161 LEMRQKGLYWTFGPN
+161 LEMRQKGLYWTFAPN

-197 LVTQMGKYSIFG
+197 LVSEIGKYSIWG
-209 LQGTDRNFD
+209 LQGRDRNFD
-218 EGHVIACAKH
+218 QGHVIACAKH

-249 QLREIYLPPFVA
+249 QLREIYLPPFVSA
-261 AVQEAH
+261 IKDAH

-311 ERLYAMHHWA
+311 ERLNAMHHWA

-345 FEAVISA
+345 FEAVIGA
-352 VKSGRIPVKRID
+352 VKSGRIPMKRID
-364 EAAGKIL
+364 EAVGKIL
-371 EMKFAVGLFEAPMPS
+371 EMKFAVGLFEAPLPS
-386 LDPLE
+386 LAPLE
-391 NAAKHRQTALDA
+391 NAEAHRQTALDA

-413 NGLLPLTANGTSG
+413 NGILPLRMPERASLAGSTHATLGTVRGGTGAKRSGASG
-426 GSTASL
+426 GAE
-432 RSAPPSA
+432 RSEE
-439 SLPVPPLNVPRV
+439 
-451 AVVSPTGVPSGLK
+451 SGLA
-464 ESERSDAGSL
+464 EPVAIQRL
-474 RGTPLNPPRG
+474 
-484 RRGVDGFVP
+484 
-493 RRIFV
+493 FV

-525 EGIKAEFP
+525 EGIRNEFP
-533 DVSIDTLCF
+533 GAKIDTLCF
-542 GGKISDVDAKGIAIA
+542 DGMIANIDAKGIEAA
-557 RHKAA
+557 RRKAA
-562 AADVCIVVAGEN
+562 SADICIVVAGEN

-594 DLPGMQEEL
+594 DLPGMQQEL

-608 STGKPTVL
+608 STDKPTVL

-625 IGWAKDNVDAILNL
+625 LAWAKEYVDAILNV
-639 WEPGQMGGQAI
+639 WEPGQMGGLAV

-682 HSQYSRLFATNDTGP
+682 HSQYSRLFATNETGP
-697 LWPFGFGLSYSKF
+697 LWPFGFGLSYSHF
-710 SYSVPS
+710 SYS
-716 FVESSAVGASG
+716 
-727 GSTAS
+727 
-732 RGSAPPLASL
+732 
-742 TVPPLNVPR
+742 
-751 VAVVSPS
+751 SPS
-758 GVPAGRKNNRSGLA
+758 INSGQPSGQEA
-772 RPAVATVA
+772 IVSITVS
-780 VNVTNE
+780 NE
-786 GPFDG
+786 GPYDG
-791 AEVVQLY
+791 TEVVQLY
-798 VKDEFASVTRP
+798 VRDEYASVTRP

-815 FKRIF
+815 FKRVS

-825 SAEVTFEITPDML
+825 SAEVTFAITPEML
-838 QCFGA
+838 QCYGA
-843 DNRWTVEPGDFTI
+843 DNRWSVEPGDFTI
-856 MVGSSSADEDL
+856 LVGSSSDDKDL
-867 QTLTLEVL
+867 QAVTLKVK

>member
-1 MKRLITGICILA
+1 MRRFVFIGLVLLA
-13 VLASCGRKDW
+13 ASCGKGDW
-23 RDASLPSAERARL
+23 RDASLPAADRAKF

-79 KDLADKIRRGEVG
+79 KDLADRIRRGEVG

-103 IALQEMAKE
+103 IALQEMARE

-148 DTELM
+148 DPELM
-153 ERIGSETA
+153 EKIGAETA
-161 LEMRQKGLYWTFGPN
+161 LEMRQKGLYWTFAPN

-185 GRMGETFGEDPF
+185 GRMGETYGEDPF
-197 LVTQMGKYSIFG
+197 LVTEMGKHSILG
-209 LQGTDRNFD
+209 LQGPDRNFD

-249 QLREIYLPPFVA
+249 QLREIYLPPFIA
-261 AVQEAH
+261 AVQDAH

-291 DLLRD
+291 DLLRN

-311 ERLYAMHHWA
+311 ERLHAMHHWA

-345 FEAVISA
+345 FEAVIDA
-352 VKSGRIPVKRID
+352 VKSGRIPMKRID

-371 EMKFAVGLFEAPMPS
+371 EMKFAVGLFEAPLPS

-391 NAAKHRQTALDA
+391 NAAEHRQTALDA

-413 NGLLPLTANGTSG
+413 NGILPLCTESTLAGSALAGKTNATLGTRGGTVSRANGGAEQSEAVG
-426 GSTASL
+426 Q
-432 RSAPPSA
+432 PKM
-439 SLPVPPLNVPRV
+439 LPAMPI
-451 AVVSPTGVPSGLK
+451 
-464 ESERSDAGSL
+464 
-474 RGTPLNPPRG
+474 
-484 RRGVDGFVP
+484 

-498 VGPNADSQTILGD
+498 LGPNADSQTILGD
-511 WAAPQPDSLVITVL
+511 WAAPQPDSLVTTVL

-533 DVSIDTLCF
+533 KVTIDTMCF
-542 GGKISDVDAKGIAIA
+542 GGKISNIDAKGIAIA
-557 RHKAA
+557 RHKAS

-594 DLPGMQEEL
+594 DLPGMQEQL

-608 STGKPTVL
+608 STGKPTIL

-625 IGWAKDNVDAILNL
+625 IAWAKENVDAILNV
-639 WEPGQMGGQAI
+639 WEPGQMGGQAV
-650 AEVLSGKVNP
+650 AEVLAGKVNP

-682 HSQYSRLFATNDTGP
+682 HSQYSRLFATNETGP
-697 LWPFGFGLSYSKF
+697 LWPFGFGLSYSTF
-710 SYSVPS
+710 RY
-716 FVESSAVGASG
+716 
-727 GSTAS
+727 
-732 RGSAPPLASL
+732 
-742 TVPPLNVPR
+742 
-751 VAVVSPS
+751 
-758 GVPAGRKNNRSGLA
+758 SGLSFLSA
-772 RPAVATVA
+772 DGTPDSETTATLGTLRGGTVSKANGGAERSEAVEHPEMASALATVT
-780 VNVTNE
+780 VRITNE

-798 VKDEFASVTRP
+798 IRDEYASVTRP

-820 LKAGE
+820 LKNGE
-825 SAEVTFEITPDML
+825 STDVTFQITPEML

-843 DNRWTVEPGDFTI
+843 DNEWTVEPGDFTI
-856 MVGSSSADEDL
+856 MVGASSADEDL
-867 QTLTLEVL
+867 QQLSLRINDK

>member
-1 MKRLITGICILA
+1 MKKLAICLLTVISI
-13 VLASCGRKDW
+13 ASCEKGDW
-23 RDASLPSAERARL
+23 RDASLPASDRAEL

-103 IALQEMAKE
+103 IALQELAKE

-148 DTELM
+148 DPELM
-153 ERIGSETA
+153 EKIGAETA
-161 LEMRQKGLYWTFGPN
+161 LEMRQKGLYWTFAPN

-185 GRMGETFGEDPF
+185 GRMGETYGEDPF
-197 LVTQMGKYSIFG
+197 LVTEMGKHSILG
-209 LQGTDRNFD
+209 LQGPDRNFD

-237 GLNAAPMDLSER
+237 GLNAAPMDVSER

-261 AVQEAH
+261 AVEEAH

-311 ERLYAMHHWA
+311 ERLHAMHHWA

-345 FEAVISA
+345 FEAVIEA
-352 VKSGRIPVKRID
+352 VKSGRIPMKRID

-371 EMKFAVGLFEAPMPS
+371 EMKFAVGLFEAPLPS
-386 LDPLE
+386 LEPLE
-391 NAAKHRQTALDA
+391 NAAEHRQTALQA
-403 ARESI
+403 AREGI

-413 NGLLPLTANGTSG
+413 NGVLPLSPYGGIANSG
-426 GSTASL
+426 GSTVSL
-432 RSAPPSA
+432 REAPPLA
-439 SLPVPPLNVPRV
+439 SQSEAPVPPLNVPRV
-451 AVVSPTGVPSGLK
+451 AVVSPSGLANPAIPG
-464 ESERSDAGSL
+464 ER
-474 RGTPLNPPRG
+474 TT
-484 RRGVDGFVP
+484 V
-493 RRIFV
+493 RRIFLT
-498 VGPNADSQTILGD
+498 GPNADSQTILGD
-511 WAAPQPDSLVITVL
+511 WAAPQPDSLVMTVL
-525 EGIKAEFP
+525 DGLKAEFP
-533 DVSIDTLCF
+533 GATIDTMCF
-542 GGKISDVDAKGIAIA
+542 GGMISNVDAKGIAVA
-557 RHKAA
+557 RHKAS

-603 LEAVA
+603 LDAIA
-608 STGKPTVL
+608 STGKPTIL

-625 IGWAKDNVDAILNL
+625 IAWAKDNVDAILNV

-682 HSQYSRLFATNDTGP
+682 HSQYSRLFATNETGP
-697 LWPFGFGLSYSKF
+697 LWPFGFGLSYSNFKY
-710 SYSVPS
+710 SAPELNDYSVS
-716 FVESSAVGASG
+716 I
-727 GSTAS
+727 T
-732 RGSAPPLASL
+732 
-742 TVPPLNVPR
+742 
-751 VAVVSPS
+751 
-758 GVPAGRKNNRSGLA
+758 
-772 RPAVATVA
+772 
-780 VNVTNE
+780 VTNE
-786 GPFDG
+786 GPYDG

-798 VKDEFASVTRP
+798 IRDEYASVTRP

-820 LKAGE
+820 LKNGE
-825 SAEVTFEITPDML
+825 SQEVSFEITPDML
-838 QCFGA
+838 KCFGA
-843 DNRWTVEPGDFTI
+843 DNCWSVEPGDFTI
-856 MVGSSSADEDL
+856 MVGSSSADENL
-867 QTLTLEVL
+867 QCITLTVD

>member
-1 MKRLITGICILA
+1 MRRTLLIGIAILM
-13 VLASCGRKDW
+13 VSCGKGDW
-23 RDASLPSAERARL
+23 RDATAPATERAKA

-103 IALQEMAKE
+103 IALQELAKE

-135 TIYPTNINMASTF
+135 TIYPTSINLASTF
-148 DTELM
+148 DPDLAEK
-153 ERIGSETA
+153 IGTETA
-161 LEMRQKGLYWTFGPN
+161 LEMRQKGLYWTFAPN

-197 LVTQMGKYSIFG
+197 LVSEMGKYSIWG
-209 LQGTDRNFD
+209 LQGRDRNFD

-249 QLREIYLPPFVA
+249 QLREIYLPPFVS
-261 AVQEAH
+261 AVQDAH

-311 ERLYAMHHWA
+311 ERLHAMHHWA

-328 VRSVEAGIDMHM
+328 VRSVEAGIDIHM

-345 FEAVISA
+345 FEAVIGA
-352 VKSGRIPVKRID
+352 VKSGRIPMKRID
-364 EAAGKIL
+364 EAVGKIL
-371 EMKFAVGLFEAPMPS
+371 EMKFAVGLFEAPLPS
-386 LDPLE
+386 LAPLE
-391 NAAKHRQTALDA
+391 NAEVHRQTALDA

-413 NGLLPLTANGTSG
+413 NGVLPLTA
-426 GSTASL
+426 
-432 RSAPPSA
+432 
-439 SLPVPPLNVPRV
+439 
-451 AVVSPTGVPSGLK
+451 SGLA
-464 ESERSDAGSL
+464 SPDRSHPRLVRGRGPLASRVGGAERSEESGLPEPDAV
-474 RGTPLNPPRG
+474 
-484 RRGVDGFVP
+484 RRL
-493 RRIFV
+493 FV

-511 WAAPQPDSLVITVL
+511 WAAPQPDSLVVTVL
-525 EGIKAEFP
+525 EGIRAEFP
-533 DVSIDTLCF
+533 GAKIDTMCF
-542 GGKISDVDAKGIAIA
+542 GGMIANIDAKGIEAA
-557 RHKAA
+557 KRKAA
-562 AADVCIVVAGEN
+562 AADICIVVAGEN

-594 DLPGMQEEL
+594 DLPGMQQEL

-625 IGWAKDNVDAILNL
+625 LAWAKENVDAILNV
-639 WEPGQMGGQAI
+639 WEPGQMGGQAV

-682 HSQYSRLFATNDTGP
+682 HSQYSRLFATNETGP
-697 LWPFGFGLSYSKF
+697 LWPFGFGLSYSRF
-710 SYSVPS
+710 VYSKLS
-716 FVESSAVGASG
+716 MSSGQ
-727 GSTAS
+727 
-732 RGSAPPLASL
+732 
-742 TVPPLNVPR
+742 
-751 VAVVSPS
+751 PS
-758 GVPAGRKNNRSGLA
+758 GRMVTGPGSPDALA
-772 RPAVATVA
+772 IVSITVS
-780 VNVTNE
+780 NE
-786 GPFDG
+786 GPYDG
-791 AEVVQLY
+791 TEVVQLY
-798 VKDEFASVTRP
+798 VRDEYASVTRP

-815 FKRIF
+815 FKRVS

-825 SAEVTFEITPDML
+825 SAEVTFAITPEML
-838 QCFGA
+838 QCYGA
-843 DNRWTVEPGDFTI
+843 DNRWSVEPGDFTI
-856 MVGSSSADEDL
+856 LVGSSSDDKDL
-867 QTLTLEVL
+867 QAVTLNVK

>member
-1 MKRLITGICILA
+1 MKRFTILLFLLA
-13 VLASCGRKDW
+13 SLASCGKRDW
-23 RDASLPSAERARL
+23 KDASLPAADRAKL
-36 LLKEM
+36 LLREM

-79 KDLADKIRRGEVG
+79 KDLADKIRRGEVS

-103 IALQEMAKE
+103 IALQELAKE

-135 TIYPTNINMASTF
+135 TIYPTSINLASTF
-148 DTELM
+148 DPELI
-153 ERIGSETA
+153 ESIGAETA
-161 LEMRQKGLYWTFGPN
+161 LEMRQKGLYWTFAPN

-185 GRMGETFGEDPF
+185 GRMGETFGEDPI
-197 LVTQMGKYSIFG
+197 LVTEMGKYSIWG
-209 LQGTDRNFD
+209 LQGRDRNFD

-261 AVQEAH
+261 AVKDAH
-267 VGTVMAAHNEV
+267 VGTFMAAHNEI
-278 NGIPCHGNSWLLK
+278 NGIPCHGNSWLLN

-345 FEAVISA
+345 FEAVIDA
-352 VKSGRIPVKRID
+352 VKSGRIPMKRID
-364 EAAGKIL
+364 EATGKIL
-371 EMKFAVGLFEAPMPS
+371 EMKFAVGLFEAPLPS
-386 LDPLE
+386 LKPLE
-391 NAAKHRQTALDA
+391 NAYEHRQTALAA

-413 NGLLPLTANGTSG
+413 NGVLPLFRNGGIASSG

-432 RSAPPSA
+432 RKAPPFA
-439 SLPVPPLNVPRV
+439 SQSEAPVPPLNVPRV
-451 AVVSPTGVPSGLK
+451 AVVSPSGQATSASPRNSGRSEESGLP
-464 ESERSDAGSL
+464 EPDAV
-474 RGTPLNPPRG
+474 
-484 RRGVDGFVP
+484 RRL
-493 RRIFV
+493 FV

-525 EGIKAEFP
+525 EGLKNEFP
-533 DVSIDTLCF
+533 GVIIDTMCF
-542 GGKISDVDAKGIAIA
+542 GGMITNVDAKGIAAA
-557 RHKAA
+557 RHKAS

-588 CDRDDL
+588 CDRDDI
-594 DLPGMQEEL
+594 DMPGMQEEL

-608 STGKPTVL
+608 SSGKPTIL

-625 IGWAKDNVDAILNL
+625 IAWAKENVDAILNV
-639 WEPGQMGGQAI
+639 WEPGQMGGQAV
-650 AEVLSGKVNP
+650 AEVISGKVNP

-682 HSQYSRLFATNDTGP
+682 HSQYSRQFATNDTGP
-697 LWPFGFGLSYSKF
+697 LWPFGFGLSYSHF
-710 SYSVPS
+710 SYS
-716 FVESSAVGASG
+716 
-727 GSTAS
+727 
-732 RGSAPPLASL
+732 
-742 TVPPLNVPR
+742 
-751 VAVVSPS
+751 SPS
-758 GVPAGRKNNRSGLA
+758 INSGQPSGPGRVHPRSAAAEYGLSPEAAPERSEESGLA
-772 RPAVATVA
+772 EPALDAIATVSIT
-780 VNVTNE
+780 VTNE
-786 GPFDG
+786 GPYDG

-798 VKDEFASVTRP
+798 IRDEYASVTRP

-815 FKRIF
+815 FKRVS

-825 SAEVTFEITPDML
+825 SAEVTFAITPEML
-838 QCFGA
+838 QCYGA
-843 DNRWTVEPGDFTI
+843 DNRWSVEPGDFTI
-856 MVGSSSADEDL
+856 LVGSSSDDKDL
-867 QTLTLEVL
+867 QAVTLNVK